1 MTRSRHA
8 PPSGPAQQG
17 FAVIAG
23 LFLIVV
29 LAALGSFM
37 LTLSN
42 TAQLTSAQD
51 VQGSRA
57 YWAARG
63 GLEWAIAGVNATAPL
78 APAVVPAATCPT
90 AAAPILLDGFALLV
104 TCTAQVYSEA
114 DAIVHLFRLTSV
126 ATSVDAGV
134 GGLGFVE
141 RSVSASLE
149 R

>member
-1 MTRSRHA
+1 MTIPHHSRHT
-8 PPSGPAQQG
+8 QQG
-17 FAVIAG
+17 FAAIAA
-23 LFLIVV
+23 LFLLVV
-29 LAALGSFM
+29 LAALGGFM

-51 VQGSRA
+51 VLGSRA

-63 GLEWAIAGVNATAPL
+63 GLEWAIAGVNATVPV
-78 APAVVPAATCPT
+78 APAVAPAATCP
-90 AAAPILLDGFALLV
+90 AAPAPILLDGFAMLV

-114 DAIVHLFRLTSV
+114 NRSVHLFQLTSV
-126 ATSVDAGV
+126 ATSVGV
-134 GGLGFVE
+134 AVGSIGFVE